1 MERILN
7 GQKKLYIKD
16 IGPLNMENGAPRHKA
31 GVFTPGRH
39 KSGEHWSGS
48 EDGRSTTRPTGPLT
62 YKTQD
67 LGNVRQRQHTSG
79 ATSGVF

>member
-1 MERILN
+1 MKPLAY
-7 GQKKLYIKD
+7 KKLLYK
-16 IGPLNMENGAPRHKA
+16 GYYEEAPRHKA

-67 LGNVRQRQHTSG
+67 LGNVRQRQHKSG